1 MYARLLAPLFVVLW
15 SSGFVGAK
23 LGLPY
28 AEPLTFLCLRYV
40 FVILIMGAAAL
51 VARAP
56 WPRGR
61 ALAHVAVAGVL
72 IQAVYLGGVF
82 MAIRH
87 GLPAAIV
94 ALIVGLQPI
103 ITAVSAGWLLGERVT
118 LRQWLG
124 LAAGFVGV
132 AMVVT
137 HSRDPGLSA
146 TWNMHA
152 LWPAIAALAGI
163 TLGTLYQKR
172 FCPKFDL
179 RAGAVVQFSA
189 SLAVTAPIAMLVE
202 TMQVAW
208 TGTFVF
214 ALGWLV
220 LMLSVGAISL
230 LNLLIRRGSAVTVT
244 SLFYLTPAMT
254 ALLAWLLFHEHM
266 QAWAIAGMA
275 LAVFGVWLARR

>member
-1 MYARLLAPLFVVLW
+1 MFARLLAPLFVVLW

-28 AEPLTFLCLRYV
+28 AEPLTFLCLRYF
-40 FVILIMGAAAL
+40 FVIAIMGTAAWFAH
-51 VARAP
+51 AP

-61 ALAHVAVAGVL
+61 QLAHVAMAGVL

-82 MAIRH
+82 MAIRY

-103 ITAVSAGWLLGERVT
+103 ITAVSAGWLLGEQVT

-124 LAAGFVGV
+124 LAAGFAGV

-137 HSRDPGLSA
+137 HSRDPGLSQ
-146 TWNMHA
+146 TWNVHA

-172 FCPKFDL
+172 FCPRFDL
-179 RAGAVVQFSA
+179 RTGAVVQFGA
-189 SLAVTAPIAMLVE
+189 SIAVTLPLAMQIE
-202 TMQVAW
+202 TMQVTW
-208 TGTFVF
+208 SGTFMF

-230 LNLLIRRGSAVTVT
+230 LNVLIRRGSAVTVT

-266 QAWAIAGMA
+266 QPWAIAGMA